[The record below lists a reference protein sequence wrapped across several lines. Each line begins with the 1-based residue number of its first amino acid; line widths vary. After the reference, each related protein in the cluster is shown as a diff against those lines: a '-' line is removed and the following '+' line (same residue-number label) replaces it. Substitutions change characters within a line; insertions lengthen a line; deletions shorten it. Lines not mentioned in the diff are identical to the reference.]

1 MARYKNFYF
10 CNLDFGK
17 QLTGVERAALKRAR
31 LFKNYFGISPVF
43 LTSRFN
49 MELEENV
56 ENLKKIGWMPK
67 SCDVLNV
74 YEYLRGAYLNEA
86 IIGRPQ
92 SIDQSLYNVQ
102 EIEANPI
109 HEKWVSKVDQ
119 NFYKYVIWNNIKKEK
134 IIFINSLFNNK
145 IIKREKFDKDGRLFA
160 VQELNADGKVTIE
173 DLIHVTGRLVLQ
185 RYFGE
190 NNKLM
195 KIVLYS
201 ASGMVD
207 QVMSGEEQ
215 LVDYWLK
222 KMIDIHE
229 PSYFVIDRNPAW
241 NIALRNFH
249 QQNGH
254 QSASIFHSSHL
265 VEMEDDIMSGRL
277 NSNFKNILDKKYIVD
292 HVITLTEHQKTDI
305 QKRFPNVTNIT
316 TIPHSIDEVPE
327 KVAFEKR
334 DPNKIVAMCRLAP
347 EKQVTDMVLMMS
359 ELVKTH
365 PKVQL
370 YIYGDGGEKNKIT
383 DKIKELKL
391 EESVHLAGYVEDIA
405 KGYNDAIFSL
415 LTSRCEGFSLAVLE
429 SLCHGVPAASYD
441 IPYGP
446 SSMIK
451 HNVNGILT
459 EHGNYKLMAQE
470 ISNKLNDV
478 KALKKMSEAAY
489 QSISGYKEEN
499 VAKIWESIIQ

>member
-1 MARYKNFYF
+1 
-10 CNLDFGK
+10 
-17 QLTGVERAALKRAR
+17 
-31 LFKNYFGISPVF
+31 
-43 LTSRFN
+43 
-49 MELEENV
+49 
-56 ENLKKIGWMPK
+56 
-67 SCDVLNV
+67 
-74 YEYLRGAYLNEA
+74 
-86 IIGRPQ
+86 
-92 SIDQSLYNVQ
+92 
-102 EIEANPI
+102 
-109 HEKWVSKVDQ
+109 
-119 NFYKYVIWNNIKKEK
+119 
-134 IIFINSLFNNK
+134 
-145 IIKREKFDKDGRLFA
+145 
-160 VQELNADGKVTIE
+160 
-173 DLIHVTGRLVLQ
+173 
-185 RYFGE
+185 
-190 NNKLM
+190 
-195 KIVLYS
+195 
-201 ASGMVD
+201 
-207 QVMSGEEQ
+207 
-215 LVDYWLK
+215 
-222 KMIDIHE
+222 
-229 PSYFVIDRNPAW
+229 
-241 NIALRNFH
+241 
-249 QQNGH
+249 
-254 QSASIFHSSHL
+254 
-265 VEMEDDIMSGRL
+265 MSGRL